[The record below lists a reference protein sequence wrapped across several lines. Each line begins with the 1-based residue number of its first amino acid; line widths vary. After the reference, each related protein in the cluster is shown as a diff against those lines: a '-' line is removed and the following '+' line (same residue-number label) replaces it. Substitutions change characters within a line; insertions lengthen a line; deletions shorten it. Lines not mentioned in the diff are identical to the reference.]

1 MGVVKPLLILAVAA
15 LDLAVMTRRIGTNEL
30 VPDAQASGGLF
41 KTGGNAL
48 FGVGKAI
55 GKLKAVVCLDA
66 FNGDAAPTEPGS
78 RFFKEVGGGVG
89 ALFLVGRQE
98 AHAAVLVDSG
108 VLEQTKLGVGDT
120 GTGNYFHIHLYP
132 LAGVGHLLVGL
143 GDVHLFRLGSRQQ
156 SQSPHDTEK
165 GFGPPGVASFA

>member
-1 MGVVKPLLILAVAA
+1 MGVVKTFFVLTMRAF
-15 LDLAVMTRRIGTNEL
+15 DLAVMTRRIGTNEL

-41 KTGGNAL
+41 KTGGNVL

-66 FNGDAAPTEPGS
+66 FNGNAAPTEPGS

-98 AHAAVLVDSG
+98 AQAGELVNGG
-108 VLEQTKLGVGDT
+108 VLKQTQFGI
-120 GTGNYFHIHLYP
+120 GNTITRDNFHIHLYP

-156 SQSPHDTEK
+156 FQSPHDTEK
-165 GFGPPGVASFA
+165 GFWPPGVASFA